1 MRMMR
6 HQKVLLL
13 LLAGVFT
20 LVSVAEVAEAW
31 PWRRRASNVRRSA
44 GPVQVAP
51 KADGEAAGLQ
61 RLRVFYNY
69 QLASGDDV
77 AFADRIRVFLRVQE
91 PRVLEAAKPVVAEVK
106 ITDLSDHESTRVI
119 FVPVKFTED
128 PQDGEKLAV
137 FDVTNYNEQTP
148 IIQPAKVYRI
158 YVNLHGESDE
168 YGSDT
173 ALGHVPS
180 PYYVATSGETRL
192 DRARRH
198 VAMRTFREFYH
209 KERGWRHA
217 EQYRMDCHAFYLWA
231 AGSSTVG
238 ANNGTANLGRLFGGR
253 TPYRNGSNISQL
265 AAQAGI
271 HGDYVRIPGH
281 TFMLLAYDAKLG
293 QVWTIEGN
301 FGRTIEVAMRPPGSG
316 WTVGHL
322 DDQHI
327 RSDLFEVASQQAIT
341 TFYQVA
347 TEEPPADS
355 L

>member
-1 MRMMR
+1 MMR

-13 LLAGVFT
+13 LLAAFFT
-20 LVSVAEVAEAW
+20 LDSVAEVAEAW
-31 PWRRRASNVRRSA
+31 PWRRRATRVRGSS

-51 KADGEAAGLQ
+51 KADAEAAGLQ

-69 QLASGDDV
+69 HLASGDDV
-77 AFADRIRVFLRVQE
+77 AFADRIRVFLRVQDS
-91 PRVLEAAKPVVAEVK
+91 RVIETAKPVVAEVK
-106 ITDLSDHESTRVI
+106 ITDLSDHESTRVKFI
-119 FVPVKFTED
+119 PVKLDED
-128 PQDGEKLAV
+128 PQDGEKTAV
-137 FDVTNYNEQTP
+137 FDVTNYGEQTP
-148 IIQPAKVYRI
+148 IVQPAKVYRI
-158 YVNLHGESDE
+158 YVNLHHQADE
-168 YGSDT
+168 HGSET
-173 ALGHVPS
+173 VLGHVPS

-209 KERGWRHA
+209 KERGWRYA

-231 AGSSTVG
+231 TGSSTVG
-238 ANNGTANLGRLFGGR
+238 ASNGTANLGRLFGAR
-253 TPYRNGSNISQL
+253 TPYRNGGHVSQL

-293 QVWTIEGN
+293 QAWTIEGN
-301 FGRTIEVAMRPPGSG
+301 FGRTIEVALRPPGSG
-316 WTVGHL
+316 WQVGHL
-322 DDQHI
+322 DEQHI
-327 RSDLFEVASQQAIT
+327 RTDLFEVASQEART
-341 TFYQVA
+341 TFYQVS